1 MEDFAVSV
9 EQGVRKEVERETV
22 LTALSE
28 NSSGRR
34 RKSRSPEKPRG
45 LEMCFTMTDVV
56 ITIILLLTFMEREGS
71 EGAEGRG
78 GMRARLLNRARDGI
92 QWPRG
97 EQIPQRKG
105 PLFQ

>member
-56 ITIILLLTFMEREGS
+56 ITIILLLTFMERKGVKV
-71 EGAEGRG
+71 
-78 GMRARLLNRARDGI
+78 
-92 QWPRG
+92 QRG
-97 EQIPQRKG
+97 EEA
-105 PLFQ
+105 